1 MTSSSFSETKHLS
14 FALLHISE
22 ANKFLRYVKEKQ
34 INQRDICVLFAMMS
48 LCDPRTA
55 RIKFMVKNLAD
66 DLGVNPTS
74 ISASLSRLKKIML
87 VAQFAERNGDKYY
100 MINPYVFSVGR
111 KQRWGLLLQKFLSA
125 FTDNLEPQIKL
136 EQPTEFYDDEEL

>member
-1 MTSSSFSETKHLS
+1 M
-14 FALLHISE
+14 
-22 ANKFLRYVKEKQ
+22 
-34 INQRDICVLFAMMS
+34 LFAMMS

-87 VAQFAERNGDKYY
+87 VAQFVERNGDKYY